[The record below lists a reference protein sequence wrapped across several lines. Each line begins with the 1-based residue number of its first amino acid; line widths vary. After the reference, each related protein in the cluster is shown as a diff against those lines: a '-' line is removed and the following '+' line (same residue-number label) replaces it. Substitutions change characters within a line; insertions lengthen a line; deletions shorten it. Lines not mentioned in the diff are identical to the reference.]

1 MKQSRCKR
9 ILIGT
14 IGLVVLFGAGL
25 IMNFYLGEIT
35 ISILWG
41 SIIGIVLSIISCLY
55 MADAYDLATMH
66 PKDPSA
72 PFANNRGY
80 IGVILGGIVANIITQ
95 FFGIEVRNLVMGCSL
110 VWIFITM
117 GFMAF
122 HLCQNQSKSW
132 PK

>member
-14 IGLVVLFGAGL
+14 IGLFVLFGAGL
-25 IMNFYLGEIT
+25 VMNFYLGGIT

-55 MADAYDLATMH
+55 MVNTYDLATMH
-66 PKDPSA
+66 PKDPNA
-72 PFANNRGY
+72 PFANSRGY

-95 FFGIEVRNLVMGCSL
+95 FFGIEVQNLVMGCSL
-110 VWIFITM
+110 VWIFIMM
-117 GFMAF
+117 GFMTF
-122 HLCQNQSKSW
+122 HICQNRSKSRT
-132 PK
+132 K